1 MQQIVNAMA
10 DFGLTVESPVPDGQI
25 HRCHS
30 AAKDRRNR
38 DGWYLIHRY
47 GDHHYAVF
55 GCWVRNEKRKASTK
69 ELNGDMAGAEKAW
82 KILEERH
89 AAAELERLDR
99 AKRIVKQYLEKWTQ
113 PADPCHDYLVNKG
126 VGVWGD
132 LRECNRCL
140 ILPVLNVAGVATSYQ
155 MIPRSGKRKRFLYQ
169 GVVKGGCY
177 PIPGDDSVT
186 VCVCEGYATGATIR
200 EATGFKVLVAFNAG
214 NMEAVARFAGQKFE
228 GREILICA
236 DNDHGTE
243 RERGFNPGLMAA
255 KKIRDGLGYGY
266 VYPADIEG
274 TDFNDMAAECGLDAV
289 RQAIYGRHTVEC
301 MSQEDCCEMND
312 SLVIPPDLTFPGLIG
327 QGLDAL
333 EGDILQYSLPVV
345 LTVISRAIAGKVSLN
360 GVHPNVFNI
369 KVGGTSTGKTATDKK
384 FLRCL
389 DIPGFVS
396 MNDAASGPGIWRAVS
411 ENPHGMGFFDEVSSI
426 FIRHTKGG
434 VDMTAEGKINTM
446 LDLYSRSGEDF
457 TKVFGDSR
465 NSLHIHNPCVSII
478 GNATPTIFE
487 AIQIK
492 DFETGLMQRFDFWVY
507 DGDIQEKPLLIGSSY
522 FQKTKAFIRELQRI
536 MDARPVEPEQET
548 LATLIKGCVDLPATD
563 EAVARI
569 KEYSKNITVEAN
581 KADSEGETG
590 FISRRFDL
598 ALKYA
603 LIHHAAV
610 RGADGLFSAVDLAD
624 VEWGI
629 QVAEMISGWKINV
642 LSGKVV
648 SGDFHRDCEV
658 FKEAIKAAI
667 KAGRN
672 PSFSYMATRRPR
684 LKDWQIKYSESVIGV
699 LKKRGE
705 IIVKEG
711 RGGVT
716 LYQLPKKFEPKQ

>member
-1 MQQIVNAMA
+1 MQQIINAMS
-10 DFGLTVESPVPDGQI
+10 DFGLTVESPKPDGRI

-30 AAKDRRNR
+30 AAKNKRNR
-38 DGWYLIHRY
+38 DGWYLIHAY
-47 GDHHYAVF
+47 GQHHYAVF

-69 ELNGDMAGAEKAW
+69 EMNGDLAGAEKAW

-99 AKRIVKQYLEKWTQ
+99 AKKTVKKFLEKWTT
-113 PADPCHDYLVNKG
+113 DPDPNHNYVVSKG
-126 VGVWGD
+126 VGIWGNV
-132 LRECNRCL
+132 RMSNKAL
-140 ILPVLNVAGVATSYQ
+140 ILPVLNIAGEPTSYQ
-155 MIPRSGKRKRFLYQ
+155 TISRSGRKRFLYQ
-169 GVVKGGCY
+169 GVVAGGCF

-186 VCVCEGYATGATIR
+186 ICVCEGYATGATIR

-214 NMEAVARFAGQKFE
+214 NLAAVAQYAERRFM

-236 DNDHGTE
+236 DNDHETE
-243 RERGFNPGLMAA
+243 KKRGFNPGILAA
-255 KKIRDGLGYGY
+255 KKTGLGF
-266 VYPADIEG
+266 VYPADIKG
-274 TDFNDMAAECGLDAV
+274 SDFNDMAAECGLDAV
-289 RQAIYGRHTVEC
+289 RQAIHDRHTVEC
-301 MSQEDCCEMND
+301 MSQDDCCKMDD
-312 SLVIPPDLTFPGLIG
+312 SLIVPSDLPLPGLIG
-327 QGLDAL
+327 QGLEAL
-333 EGDILQYSLPVV
+333 EGDIIQYSLPLV
-345 LTVISRAIAGKVSLN
+345 LTVISRAIAGKISLN
-360 GVHPNVFNI
+360 GTHPNVFNI

-426 FIRHTKGG
+426 FIRHTRGG
-434 VDMTAEGKINTM
+434 VDVTAEGKINTM

-457 TKVFGDSR
+457 TKVFGDSK

-507 DGDIQEKPLLIGSSY
+507 DGPIQEKPLLIGSNY
-522 FQKTKAFIRELQRI
+522 FQKTKAFIRELHKI
-536 MDARPVEPEQET
+536 IDARPVEPEKET
-548 LATLIKGCVDLPATD
+548 LATLIKGCVDLRATD
-563 EAVARI
+563 DAVGRI
-569 KEYSKNITVEAN
+569 QEYSKRITVEAN
-581 KADSEGETG
+581 KADSDGETG

-610 RGADGLFSAVDLAD
+610 MGPDGLFNDVDLPD
-624 VEWGI
+624 IEWGI
-629 QVAEMISGWKINV
+629 QLAEMISGWKLRV
-642 LSGKVV
+642 LSTKVV
-648 SGDFHRDCEV
+648 SGDFHRDCEI
-658 FKEAIKAAI
+658 FKEAVKAAV
-667 KAGRN
+667 KSGRK
-672 PSFSYMATRRPR
+672 PTFAYMASRRPR
-684 LKDWQIKYSESVIGV
+684 LKDWQIKYSESIIGV

-716 LYQLPKKFEPKQ
+716 LYFLPKKYEPKQ